1 MATQWRKWRN
11 SESLG
16 IEFDMAATRAQKI
29 RLSAFL
35 IVVTAIIASTL
46 FYLVGAHLMEIRD
59 EYKIELQ
66 GGSGGLEVGSQVRFN
81 DIVAGRVESV
91 RLDKDDPNLVIIW
104 VSMEHGTPITV
115 DTIAVPEMA
124 NITGSKMLSMRGG
137 TKESARLKPGD
148 TIKSAASDFSLL
160 TTKVVNISNR
170 LEEVLANLAELTKT
184 DNLEKI
190 DHVIEQ
196 VDGITKNIDRLLAT
210 NEENINL
217 MVQDARSAIQLI
229 DGILVRADNMIAT
242 ADTAV
247 QRIASQQNVKQFSTI
262 LSSVNQMAQNV
273 TSRTSDEEL
282 GQTIQSVNR
291 LVADSNVTVL
301 RLRTD
306 LQRIMHELETS
317 VENINEFTQILIE
330 NPSVLISGRS
340 EKERQLPR

>member
-1 MATQWRKWRN
+1 
-11 SESLG
+11 
-16 IEFDMAATRAQKI
+16 
-29 RLSAFL
+29 
-35 IVVTAIIASTL
+35 
-46 FYLVGAHLMEIRD
+46 
-59 EYKIELQ
+59 
-66 GGSGGLEVGSQVRFN
+66 
-81 DIVAGRVESV
+81 
-91 RLDKDDPNLVIIW
+91 
-104 VSMEHGTPITV
+104 
-115 DTIAVPEMA
+115 
-124 NITGSKMLSMRGG
+124 MRGG

-184 DNLEKI
+184 DNLEKV

-217 MVQDARSAIQLI
+217 MVQDARSAIQRI

-262 LSSVNQMAQNV
+262 LS
-273 TSRTSDEEL
+273 
-282 GQTIQSVNR
+282 SVNR